1 MNSGIILVTIDARL
15 KEMYKNFANY
25 LNIVL
30 VGIIVIFLIL
40 SWYYIPFLILAF
52 KKHKKFEKG
61 KVNYKYAVLI
71 PARNE
76 DKVIRNCLDSL
87 AKQDYPKD
95 KYDVFVIIESKDDPT
110 FKIVNEFPSNFHV
123 VIRKDLVNKRT
134 KGHALNEA
142 YLYIKKHNMQFDAF
156 MVFDADNIMNSDYI
170 SLMNDCKNQG
180 YKVGTGYRNFT
191 NASMNWVSSDSA
203 VLFSFMNNFTSNGRS
218 YLFKKCTLTGTGY
231 YVDFDIIDNE
241 GGWIFNGMTEDV
253 ELTTYCYYHNISM
266 HYYPLAM
273 YYDEQSP
280 QMSIVHKQHIRWTWG
295 YFDNRKRFKQKTYD
309 YGCLKGARKTLSLWE
324 YNFSIYPFGAL
335 CVLEFIAFFIGIG
348 LFISAIITA
357 SLPQYSE
364 DFWSNAIPQLTFWSA
379 WIAFLYL
386 YLTFVF
392 ICALVFIIDNKRLKF
407 KGNKVF
413 ICLFSY
419 MFFMFDFPCAF
430 LDGLFHKSKRK
441 TWDKIEHEGKIVDK
455 EALRSQ
461 NVKKKKK

>member
-1 MNSGIILVTIDARL
+1 MNSLVSVEEVLMQLYMD
-15 KEMYKNFANY
+15 FAND
-25 LNIVL
+25 LNIFIASTMLL
-30 VGIIVIFLIL
+30 VLIL
-40 SWYYIPFLILAF
+40 SWYYIPYLILAF

-61 KVNYKYAVLI
+61 KIQYKYAVLV

-76 DKVIRNCLDSL
+76 DKVIGNCLKSL
-87 AKQDYPKD
+87 ANQDYPKD
-95 KYDVFVIIESKDDPT
+95 KYDVFVIVESKSDPT
-110 FKIVNEFPSNFHV
+110 VKIVNKFPDNFHV

-134 KGHALNEA
+134 KGYALNEA
-142 YLYIKKHNMQFDAF
+142 YLYIKENNMQFDAF

-191 NASMNWVSSDSA
+191 NASINWVSSDSA

-273 YYDEQSP
+273 YYDEQSS

-295 YFDNRKRFKQKTYD
+295 YFDDKKKLKQKTYD
-309 YGCLKGARKTLSLWE
+309 YACLKGARKTLSLWE

-335 CVLEFIAFFIGIG
+335 CIVEFLAFLIG
-348 LFISAIITA
+348 LGLFLSSIITA

-364 DFWSNAIPQLTFWSA
+364 LFWRNLVPHFTLFYAMLSFM
-379 WIAFLYL
+379 YM

-392 ICALVFIIDNKRLKF
+392 LAALVFIIDNKRLKF
-407 KGNKVF
+407 KGNKIF
-413 ICLFSY
+413 ISMFTY
-419 MFFMFDFPCAF
+419 MFFLYDFPIAF
-430 LDGLFHKSKRK
+430 LDGLFHKAKRK
-441 TWDKIEHEGKIVDK
+441 TWDKIEHKGEIVDK

-461 NVKKKKK
+461 NAKKKKRG